1 MKNLNIKTLAK
12 GMRVEDKAKLLFADR
27 NKRAETQGK
36 EGILTPDE
44 EKAIIEDAQDLH
56 QITELNRLN
65 KLFNIASFLV
75 LDIQTAYLH
84 FRLAEGRLLTII
96 TGMILVGE
104 ADDTLGHAVYD
115 LASQGYSKEQLDDKK
130 IQDEVDQKAE
140 SYRKKYKKDGLNKL
154 YSHFELPL
162 VESSTKTEML
172 SQPSPI
178 LQRAFMMVIT
188 EIKRFR
194 KQVYTIEYVVA
205 KARMEFL
212 SETEKQTIENFSEE
226 INKFVNLEGHLG
238 LIQMFVDFVD
248 NGMLS
253 GTNLN
258 EHKFIDS
265 VRDMQKATRLRN
277 KAKRDAKEEIEKVIQ
292 KQIL

>member
-1 MKNLNIKTLAK
+1 
-12 GMRVEDKAKLLFADR
+12 MRVEDKAKLLFADR
-27 NKRAETQGK
+27 NKRAETKGK
-36 EGILTPDE
+36 EGLLTPDE
-44 EKAIIEDAQDLH
+44 EKALIEDAQDLH

-84 FRLAEGRLLTII
+84 FRLVEGRLLTII

-104 ADDTLGHAVYD
+104 ADDVLGHALYD
-115 LASQGYSKEQLDDKK
+115 LASQGYSKEQLEDNK

-140 SYRKKYKKDGLNKL
+140 SYRKKYKKDGLTKL

-162 VESSTKTEML
+162 VEDATKTEML

-178 LQRAFMMVIT
+178 LQRAFMMVIA
-188 EIKRFR
+188 EIRRFR

-205 KARMEFL
+205 KAGIELL
-212 SETEKQTIENFSEE
+212 SETEKQTIENLSEE

-277 KAKRDAKEEIEKVIQ
+277 KAKRNAKEEIEKVIQ